1 MQLRKQSMTSNREE
15 IVVRERQIED
25 ILATYTDLLGQ
36 ILGASAPLR
45 VSARQLELPDGGRLD
60 LICLGGGQLY
70 LVEIKVEPA
79 RSEFVQQT
87 ARYLAQIPILQQQG
101 ELPAGSVQ
109 GYLLS
114 PRIPPRLLSECQQY
128 QIHAI
133 EYAPSRV
140 LQHFYMNFQQ
150 HLSFNRLTT
159 HNHGVW
165 HLGVTNP
172 IIQTLTTTPMQ
183 DIDGV
188 AAQTKLAPS
197 TVKSY
202 LTLLEQLGLVKS
214 EGTLY
219 HLTDLGRRYA
229 SAMTPHSRSLSE
241 GQAEV
246 LREFITRN
254 PFASG
259 VTLGIFTVVECTA
272 SLAKNQYPVPLAIL
286 SDYFTFAVGNETRW
300 NKPKTR
306 HDATRMYV
314 EYAAQLGLLARIG
327 DRVYL
332 TPTGAQFTLV
342 LQLHKSIH
350 LVAPLMHE

>member
-1 MQLRKQSMTSNREE
+1 MAVTREE

-25 ILATYTDLLGQ
+25 ILATYTDFLGQ

-45 VSARQLELPDGGRLD
+45 VLARQMELPDGGRLD
-60 LICLGGGQLY
+60 LICLGGGQLH
-70 LVEIKVEPA
+70 LIEIKVEPA

-87 ARYLAQIPILQQQG
+87 VRYLAQIPTLQQRG
-101 ELPAGSVQ
+101 ELPAGGIQ

-114 PRIPPRLLSECQQY
+114 PRIPPRLLPECQQH

-172 IIQTLTTTPMQ
+172 IVQALAIASVQ
-183 DIDGV
+183 DIDGIS
-188 AAQTKLAPS
+188 AQTKLAPS

-202 LTLLEQLGLVKS
+202 LTLLEQLGLVEN
-214 EGTLY
+214 EGTVY
-219 HLTDLGRRYA
+219 RLTDLGRQYA
-229 SAMTPHSRSLSE
+229 AVMTPHSRSLSE

-259 VTLGIFTVVECTA
+259 VTLGIFTVVECTV
-272 SLAKNQYPVPLAIL
+272 SLAKNQYPVPLAML

-306 HDATRMYV
+306 HDATWMYV

-350 LVAPLMHE
+350 LVAPLMRE

>member
-45 VSARQLELPDGGRLD
+45 VLARQLELPDGGRLD

-87 ARYLAQIPILQQQG
+87 ARCLAQIPILQQQG

-133 EYAPSRV
+133 EYVPSRV

-172 IIQTLTTTPMQ
+172 SYPDADNYSYAGYRRRCCPNEACSKHGQ
-183 DIDGV
+183 
-188 AAQTKLAPS
+188 KLPDFAGA
-197 TVKSY
+197 VR
-202 LTLLEQLGLVKS
+202 LG
-214 EGTLY
+214 EE
-219 HLTDLGRRYA
+219 RRN
-229 SAMTPHSRSLSE
+229 SLSPHGF
-241 GQAEV
+241 GQAI
-246 LREFITRN
+246 RF
-254 PFASG
+254 
-259 VTLGIFTVVECTA
+259 
-272 SLAKNQYPVPLAIL
+272 
-286 SDYFTFAVGNETRW
+286 SDDST
-300 NKPKTR
+300 
-306 HDATRMYV
+306 
-314 EYAAQLGLLARIG
+314 
-327 DRVYL
+327 
-332 TPTGAQFTLV
+332 
-342 LQLHKSIH
+342 
-350 LVAPLMHE
+350 